1 MSTRILSLK
10 EKLTSIN
17 SILIKTKF
25 NEGKTA
31 SLQIRL
37 SKITNVLLENE
48 SKIWLR
54 TRVGEPMLKEFQD
67 AVDIA
72 FKVLADGDPSPE
84 SFEAALKEVERKAT
98 KIDEESR
105 RRNMVVT

>member
-1 MSTRILSLK
+1 MSTRILALK
-10 EKLTSIN
+10 EKLIGIN

-25 NEGKTA
+25 NEGKIA

-37 SKITNVLLENE
+37 SKITNVLLEND

-54 TRVGEPMLKEFQD
+54 TRVGEPMLKEFQE
-67 AVDIA
+67 AVDTV
-72 FKVLADGDPSPE
+72 FKVLEEGDSSPE
-84 SFEAALKEVERKAT
+84 SFEAALREVERNAT
-98 KIDEESR
+98 KIDEESQ

>member
-54 TRVGEPMLKEFQD
+54 TRVGEPMLKEFQE
-67 AVDIA
+67 AVDTV
-72 FKVLADGDPSPE
+72 FKVLEEGDSSPE
-84 SFEAALKEVERKAT
+84 SFEAALREVERNAT
-98 KIDEESR
+98 KIDEESQ

>member
-25 NEGKTA
+25 NEGKIA

-54 TRVGEPMLKEFQD
+54 TRVGEPMLKEFQE
-67 AVDIA
+67 AVDTV
-72 FKVLADGDPSPE
+72 FKVLEEGDSSPE
-84 SFEAALKEVERKAT
+84 SFEAALREVERNAT
-98 KIDEESR
+98 KIDEESQ